1 MNSSQN
7 SPKNETIGQLLRGL
21 SSLFAPEE
29 RLVYVNRD
37 IDFSHIKVVG
47 FDLDYTLARYRQ
59 VEMDRL
65 TLECVLPKLYEAG
78 FPKQFRINRTETE
91 FAMRGLVV
99 DRLEGNILKL
109 DRHGYVGHG
118 FHGMQELDRKTL
130 AKTYREQRIGVEKA
144 RFSPVDTLFSLPEV
158 NLFAHAVDHFN
169 QNESQWQ
176 QGAISSYEEI
186 WDSIRRAT
194 DLSHQDDSI
203 KGAIRKEPARY
214 VAFDPELPAMLH
226 RLRSLGKRVFLLT
239 NSEPA
244 HTETLLEL
252 LLSETGRGYQ
262 DWKSFFDWVIVSARK
277 PGFFTHEAPFYK
289 VEQGKLEQGTGSLRP
304 KKGAIYSGGNQAD
317 FQKTLRVHADQ
328 VLFVGDHIYDDVVT
342 SKKNYGWR
350 TALIVEELEHD
361 LIVRRN
367 WGLAIQEVEGQR
379 TLRKA
384 LSREIARMKFAL
396 NAMERSRTDEGVT
409 LEGTQIPIKDYEDAR
424 NFLLQEVAR
433 KRDELRRLSDTIV
446 DLANRVSQ
454 AFNPY
459 WGSLFWEAHD
469 ISRFAQQAETF
480 ACAYTSRASNFLFV
494 APDETLYAGT
504 GKLAH
509 SWWSR

>member
-1 MNSSQN
+1 MDTSPN
-7 SPKNETIGQLLRGL
+7 SPKNQTIGQLLRGL

-47 FDLDYTLARYRQ
+47 FDLDYTLARYKQ
-59 VEMDRL
+59 DEMDRL
-65 TLECVLPKLYEAG
+65 TLQVVLQKLYQAG
-78 FPKQFRINRTETE
+78 FPKKFRVPKSETA

-118 FHGMQELDRKTL
+118 FHGMEELTRKSL

-158 NLFAHAVDHFN
+158 NLFANAVKHFDAN
-169 QNESQWQ
+169 RELWVK
-176 QGAISSYEEI
+176 GGVDSYQEI
-186 WDSIRRAT
+186 WDSIRRCT
-194 DLSHQDDSI
+194 DLSHQDGSI
-203 KGAIRKEPARY
+203 KDAIREEPARY
-214 VAFDPELPAMLH
+214 VTQDPDMSAMLH

-239 NSEPA
+239 NSEPS

-252 LLSETGRGYQ
+252 LLGEAGRGYQ
-262 DWKSFFDWVIVSARK
+262 DWKSFFDWIIVSARK
-277 PGFFTHEAPFYK
+277 PGFFTSDAPFHK
-289 VEQGKLEQGTGSLRP
+289 VVDGEVQEAASLRP
-304 KKGAIYSGGNQAD
+304 KKGAIYAGGNQAD

-328 VLFVGDHIYDDVVT
+328 VLFVGDHIYDDVVK

-350 TALIVEELEHD
+350 TTLIVEELEHD

-396 NAMERSRTDEGVT
+396 NAMERSRTDKGVK
-409 LEGTQIPIKDYEDAR
+409 LDGAQIPIEDYEEAR

-433 KRDELRRLSDTIV
+433 KRGELKRLSDSILE
-446 DLANRVSQ
+446 LAARVSE

-480 ACAYTSRASNFLFV
+480 ACAYTSRASNLLFV

-509 SWWSR
+509 SWLRR